1 MWVRYASS
9 ALSGLLIGA
18 LAVALV
24 LASHLGARAAQ
35 QQRARLPLDDYT
47 MRDATLHKVAQGSGL
62 TARAA
67 SRFASTPTRPSLCHL
82 LDPGPRFAA
91 AVRGIARSVERY
103 RARQA

>member
-1 MWVRYASS
+1 
-9 ALSGLLIGA
+9 
-18 LAVALV
+18 
-24 LASHLGARAAQ
+24 
-35 QQRARLPLDDYT
+35 
-47 MRDATLHKVAQGSGL
+47 MRDATLRNVAQGSGL

-67 SRFASTPTRPSLCHL
+67 SRFASTPTRPSLRCLPDPTSPASTRPSLCHL